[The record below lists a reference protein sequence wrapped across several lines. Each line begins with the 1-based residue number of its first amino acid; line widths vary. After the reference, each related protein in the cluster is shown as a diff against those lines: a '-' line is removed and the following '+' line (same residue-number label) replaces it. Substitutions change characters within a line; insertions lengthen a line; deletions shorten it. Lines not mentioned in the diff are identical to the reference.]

1 MDKPNELA
9 VAIAALETKVNS
21 MSNRLDNVEKHQLQL
36 IELASFGKGSL
47 KTLTMLELSW
57 EQLVTAVMVVAFII
71 RSEFSTRINAKNIT
85 ELWSHVNRL
94 RDDLT
99 KR

>member
-47 KTLTMLELSW
+47 KTLTMLGIALGGIAGIAISIKAW
-57 EQLVTAVMVVAFII
+57 
-71 RSEFSTRINAKNIT
+71 IT
-85 ELWSHVNRL
+85 
-94 RDDLT
+94 
-99 KR
+99 